1 MKMICVSVCAETA
14 GELIENIKKAEEFAD
29 VIEVRF
35 DCLDPDQIHQAFA
48 FSGSKKP
55 LLLTYR
61 PKEQGGNA
69 EVDLE
74 GRIAFWGAFVV
85 NNAALDKRKIWI
97 DHEYDLKGKIQKLSN
112 PVTINSYHDF
122 KGVPANLEEIYEDL
136 AGNDAVAKIAVQTEE
151 IGDGLALWKLL
162 QKAKTENK
170 LLIPIAMGDAGKW
183 TRILGLAY
191 GAPVTYASLETGKEV
206 APGQISAADLRDV
219 YRVKELDEETEIYGV
234 IGSPVGHSL
243 SPYMQN
249 EAFKITGRNAVFIPL
264 EVKNLADFIKRF
276 LPESGLNITGLSVTI
291 PHKQEI
297 MKYLDSVDETARK
310 IGAVNTIKIIDGKLH
325 GFNTD
330 ARGFIEPLKKAYGD
344 LKGAKSVILGAG
356 GAARACIYAL
366 QNEGA
371 EVTVFARNVH
381 KAESLMNDFGIKV
394 KELRMTNDELPMTD
408 FAIVINATPLGTE
421 GGQKEQSVIEA
432 RQFDG
437 VSLAFDLVYN
447 PSVTRFMR
455 EAESAGVPKVLGGTD
470 MLVAQGAE
478 QFEIWTGE
486 AAPIEE
492 MKSAV
497 LRRFDQ
503 SIS

>member
-14 GELIENIKKAEEFAD
+14 GELMVNIKKAEEFAD

-74 GRIAFWGAFVV
+74 GRIGFWDTFVV
-85 NNAALDKRKIWI
+85 NNAVLDKKKIWL
-97 DHEYDLKGKIQKLSN
+97 DHEYDLKGNIQKLSN

-122 KGVPANLEEIYEDL
+122 KGVPENLGEIYEDL
-136 AGNDAVAKIAVQTEE
+136 AGNDAVAKVAVQTEE
-151 IGDGLALWKLL
+151 IGDGLAVWKLL
-162 QKAKTENK
+162 QKARAENK
-170 LLIPIAMGDAGKW
+170 QLIPIAMGEAGKW

-191 GAPVTYASLETGKEV
+191 GAPLTYASLETGKEV
-206 APGQISAADLRDV
+206 APGQISAEDLRDV

-234 IGSPVGHSL
+234 VGSPVGHSL

-264 EVKNLADFIKRF
+264 EVKNLADFIERF
-276 LPESGLNITGLSVTI
+276 LPESGLNIMGLSVTI

-297 MKYLDSVDETARK
+297 MKYLDSIDETARK

-330 ARGFIEPLKKAYGD
+330 ARGFVAPLKKAYGD
-344 LKGAKSVILGAG
+344 LKGAKAAILGAG

-394 KELRMTNDELPMTD
+394 KELRMTNDELRMTN

-421 GGQKEQSVIEA
+421 GGQKEQSVIET

-455 EAESAGVPKVLGGTD
+455 EAGSAGVPKVLGGTE
-470 MLVAQGAE
+470 MLLAQGAE

-486 AAPIEE
+486 TAPIEE

-497 LRRFDQ
+497 LRRF
-503 SIS
+503 